1 MEEALR
7 DLLRIKS
14 VNLRTQKVGS
24 VAPGFTFLGVANA
37 IPDLEIHSNE
47 VFIWHAKAG
56 ILPITESEIIRFG
69 MDAPNGLNLILSER
83 PVHSECHS
91 VVTFNFRILEPE
103 EVSMWVG
110 KAVLSG
116 DLIATSKDD
125 VEDQMERLEHE
136 KRTQKLLV
144 LKPVIEINERS
155 SQRGMDG
162 FSSTPI
168 LLRARLWSVSGELKG
183 PDGERESGE
192 WVILEDPWSKTVSL
206 MNDIHN
212 LRQAPILR
220 TIEPQNSN
228 WLTPDRI
235 NQELSKAIEERRRG
249 GSGEIS
255 DSGTV
260 RSMLLQKWSLDS
272 ERARIA
278 DCNIM
283 IPGWL
288 IHFESEKILH
298 GRNGRLYEY

>member
-1 MEEALR
+1 M
-7 DLLRIKS
+7 
-14 VNLRTQKVGS
+14 
-24 VAPGFTFLGVANA
+24 
-37 IPDLEIHSNE
+37 
-47 VFIWHAKAG
+47 
-56 ILPITESEIIRFG
+56 
-69 MDAPNGLNLILSER
+69 
-83 PVHSECHS
+83 
-91 VVTFNFRILEPE
+91 
-103 EVSMWVG
+103 
-110 KAVLSG
+110 
-116 DLIATSKDD
+116 
-125 VEDQMERLEHE
+125 
-136 KRTQKLLV
+136 QKLLV
-144 LKPVIEINERS
+144 LNPVIEIKEWS

-272 ERARIA
+272 ETARIA

-298 GRNGRLYEY
+298 GRNGRLYDY